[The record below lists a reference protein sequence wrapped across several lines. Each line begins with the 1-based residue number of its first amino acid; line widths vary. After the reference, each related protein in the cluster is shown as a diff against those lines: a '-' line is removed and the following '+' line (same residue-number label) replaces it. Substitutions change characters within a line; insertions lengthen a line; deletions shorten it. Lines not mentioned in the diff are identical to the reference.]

1 VNGSKKSNM
10 AFAKS
15 VFVFLVLAMIISHQV
30 EARRTILK
38 GRRSLTRTYL
48 RDSPIPAWAVIILVG
63 LGEIIVGVVVF
74 FVMKRIVIDP
84 PIVGSYTPAN
94 TEEA

>member
-1 VNGSKKSNM
+1 MSCC
-10 AFAKS
+10 
-15 VFVFLVLAMIISHQV
+15 FVVSI
-30 EARRTILK
+30 
-38 GRRSLTRTYL
+38 TYKFSG
-48 RDSPIPAWAVIILVG
+48 DSPIPAWAVIILVG